1 MLIIYLYKC
10 IFLILL
16 CFINILN
23 SLIITT
29 NKKYFNYYGSSI
41 RLNMERE
48 EYTNDLLLNNL
59 KKQKIEITKKIDDIF
74 YFSQKVKYN
83 IDI

>member
-1 MLIIYLYKC
+1 
-10 IFLILL
+10 
-16 CFINILN
+16 
-23 SLIITT
+23 
-29 NKKYFNYYGSSI
+29 
-41 RLNMERE
+41 MERE

>member
-1 MLIIYLYKC
+1 M
-10 IFLILL
+10 
-16 CFINILN
+16 CFINIVN

-29 NKKYFNYYGSSI
+29 NKKYFNSYSSSI

-59 KKQKIEITKKIDDIF
+59 KKQRIEITKKIDEMYELI
-74 YFSQKVKYN
+74 
-83 IDI
+83 